1 MSATFA
7 SPRQMPAMHMRRKRL
22 ERHRPSHFVRLLW
35 KMLEEGHDDLIRWTS
50 DGLRFKIL
58 DHERLAAEVL
68 PHFFAHSNFSS
79 FQRQLNYFG
88 FRRCQR
94 TRPMVYVHV
103 HFQRDQ
109 PELMSLII
117 RSTNK
122 KCVQMSIR
130 NESTSEKFIQ
140 MSIRDTSIRD
150 EESNSTQRLLQD
162 YRAMTGKLARLNTHG
177 AKNGKIAKQ
186 KRSRYLSIKELT
198 TPDVQNIP
206 PSNSLFILADLATS
220 TPLASTEGG
229 GVRNSF
235 SSAKSCSDHLPPLSS
250 SVANVGTG
258 IGIQLSPNTTLTDL
272 HRAPKRFFKPS
283 PADEGGSLSLEE
295 TVQSLPETCVVRD
308 PSNFQKFSAMD
319 SHGVRFKDPDSDKW
333 RWKCRHCQQV
343 LVVGH
348 GAPNA
353 HLKTVHGDIFSSPN
367 SLNWP
372 CPAAK
377 PESNGSVTLLTP
389 PAKRK
394 RGTGGEE
401 DPSLLAEG
409 AHLPSTRTAGIA
421 EETVCGSK
429 GPEKPMSELW
439 DLLESIRPKALK
451 KQTRTQSKLSRL
463 LESTKPSRVPLVSTT

>member
-1 MSATFA
+1 MSA
-7 SPRQMPAMHMRRKRL
+7 PPAGRPGCWSTSGRRA
-22 ERHRPSHFVRLLW
+22 HFVRLLW

-50 DGLRFKIL
+50 EGRSFKIL
-58 DHERLAAEVL
+58 NHERLASEVL
-68 PHFFAHSNFSS
+68 PHFFSHSNFSS

-88 FRRCQR
+88 FKRCYQKSMR
-94 TRPMVYVHV
+94 VYQHM
-103 HFQRDQ
+103 HFQRDK
-109 PELMSLII
+109 PELMFLIA
-117 RSTNK
+117 RK
-122 KCVQMSIR
+122 KNTAKNVR
-130 NESTSEKFIQ
+130 NEQ
-140 MSIRDTSIRD
+140 Y
-150 EESNSTQRLLQD
+150 NSMRRLLD
-162 YRAMTGKLARLNTHG
+162 EHRVKTSKWTRE
-177 AKNGKIAKQ
+177 KITKQ
-186 KRSRYLSIKELT
+186 KRARYLTIKELT
-198 TPDVQNIP
+198 TPNVQNIP
-206 PSNSLFILADLATS
+206 PSNSLFLLADLATS
-220 TPLASTEGG
+220 TPLASTGG
-229 GVRNSF
+229 GGTRGSF
-235 SSAKSCSDHLPPLSS
+235 SSAKSSSPPLPPLPPPSS
-250 SVANVGTG
+250 SVANVATG
-258 IGIQLSPNTTLTDL
+258 IRGMQLSPTTILTDS
-272 HRAPKRFFKPS
+272 HTAPKRFLKPS
-283 PADEGGSLSLEE
+283 PSDKGGSLSLEE
-295 TVQSLPETCVVRD
+295 TMQSLPETCIVRD